1 MSHTLIDRRDLQ
13 FLLFEMLDVERL
25 TDSGYFEDHSLETF
39 NMALDTAYQLSQ
51 ELFWPA
57 YQDFDRNPA
66 RFDGK
71 KTTVPESM
79 HKIWAAFK
87 EGGWFA
93 AGFSF
98 EQDGQQFPG
107 IIQLAAIYMFN
118 AANTAAAMYVGQ
130 AIGAA
135 HLVDSFGSEDLK
147 KKFLPKLLAGDWGG
161 TMALTE
167 PQAGTS
173 LGDITTSATPVE
185 GEDYYLIRGTKRFI
199 SSGDQDITDNIIHPT
214 LAKIDGAP
222 PGVKGIS
229 LFIVPKN
236 RIDED
241 GASGE
246 SNDVL
251 TAGIERKL
259 GLKGQATA
267 ELKYGE
273 NDQCRGWLLGEPN
286 QGLNYMFQLM
296 NTARIH
302 TGLQAIAQAASAY
315 QCALQYTQERVQGR
329 EVTERDPT
337 TPQIPIIRHPEVR
350 RMLLRQKAYVE
361 GVVSLLMY
369 CATLADRMRITES
382 DEEKENYQALLEIL
396 TPVCKAYGSD
406 IAYESIMLALQCYG
420 GSGYVEEF
428 PIAQMLRDNRVFS
441 VYEGTNEIQA
451 MDLLGRKVAAK
462 QGAYLQTL
470 MGEISKTLAESGAI
484 ESLSDQTAKVQK
496 AMDAMVEVTMH
507 LGAIGLSGDHRTY
520 ISHATPY
527 LRAFSQLVIAW
538 QFLWQSILAQRA
550 LDNDAADT
558 AFYEGKIATA
568 KYYID
573 AILPSTHTICD
584 LIKSGE
590 DSALN
595 FKDEWFG
602 ETVSS
607 MTS

>member
-1 MSHTLIDRRDLQ
+1 MSDRLVDRRDLH
-13 FLLFEMLDVERL
+13 FLLFEMFEAERL
-25 TDSGYFEDHSLETF
+25 CDHEYFQDHSSETF

-66 RFDGK
+66 RFDGE

-79 HKIWAAFK
+79 HRIWAAFK

-93 AGFSF
+93 AGFPF

-107 IIQLAAIYMFN
+107 IIQLAAMYMFN

-135 HLVDSFGSEDLK
+135 HLVDSFASEKLK
-147 KKFLPKLLAGDWGG
+147 NRFLPKLLAGDWGG

-199 SSGDQDITDNIIHPT
+199 SSGDQDITENIIHPT
-214 LAKIDGAP
+214 LARIEGAP

-229 LFIVPKN
+229 LFIVPKY
-236 RIDED
+236 RINED
-241 GASGE
+241 GSSGE

-251 TAGIERKL
+251 TAGIEHKL

-286 QGLNYMFQLM
+286 QGLKYMFLLM
-296 NTARIH
+296 NTARVH
-302 TGLQAIAQAASAY
+302 TGVQAIAQASAAY

-329 EVTERDPT
+329 EVTEQDPT
-337 TPQIPIIRHPEVR
+337 TPQIPIIKHAEVR

-361 GVVSLLMY
+361 GVISLLMY
-369 CATLADRMRITES
+369 CAVLSDRIRVADS
-382 DEEKENYQALLEIL
+382 PEEEENYHALLEIL

-451 MDLLGRKVAAK
+451 MDLLGRKVATK
-462 QGAYLQTL
+462 QGAYLQIL
-470 MGEISKTLAESGAI
+470 MAEVSKTLAEAGAI
-484 ESLSDQTAKVQK
+484 ESLGDQTAKVQK
-496 AMDAMVEVTMH
+496 ALDAVVEVTMH

-538 QFLWQSILAQRA
+538 QFLWQSVLARRA
-550 LDNDAADT
+550 LDSGAGET

-573 AILPSTHTICD
+573 AILPSTHTICE

-602 ETVSS
+602 VTSPS
-607 MTS
+607 MTG